1 MNGKTVAEGRN
12 LGLNL
17 NAVDEQILKNVADLH
32 KIPVGAF
39 NIRKNGQG
47 IGRNSTANIQVIPKE
62 DKPGIDILIAPGSK
76 NEAVHI
82 PVMITLS
89 GVVDVV
95 YNTIKIGA
103 GADVTIVAG
112 CGIHNP
118 GSEKSQHDGIH
129 EIIVGEG
136 AKMKYI
142 EKHYGEGKGAG
153 KRVLNPKTILIM
165 KKNSIAEME
174 LSQIKGV
181 DNTVRET
188 NAKLYDGA
196 SLVVTERLYTH
207 ESQEAVSIMRIEL
220 NGKDSNCSVVS
231 RSVAK
236 DSSVQ
241 IFQPNVVASARAKGH
256 VECDSIIIGKG
267 KISSTPA
274 ISAEHPDA
282 QLTHEAAIGKI
293 EHEQL
298 VKLMTLG
305 LSEQEAEDV
314 ILRGFLQ

>member
-1 MNGKTVAEGRN
+1 MNGTIVAEGTKVD
-12 LGLNL
+12 L
-17 NAVDEQILKNVADLH
+17 NAIDKQLLKNIADLH
-32 KIPVGAF
+32 QIPVGAY
-39 NIRKNGQG
+39 NIRKDGQG
-47 IGRNSTANIQVIPKE
+47 IQRNSSANIQVIPKE
-62 DKPGIDILIAPGSK
+62 DKPGIDIIVAPGTK

-95 YNTIKIGA
+95 YNTIQIGA

-118 GSEKSQHDGIH
+118 GSSKSQHDGIH
-129 EIIVGEG
+129 EIVVGEG

-142 EKHYGEGKGAG
+142 EKHYGEGEGTG
-153 KRVLNPKTILIM
+153 KRVLNPKTILVM
-165 KKNSIAEME
+165 EKNSVAEME
-174 LSQIKGV
+174 LTQIKGV
-181 DNTVRET
+181 DNTIRET
-188 NAKLYDGA
+188 NAKLAAGA
-196 SLVVTERLYTH
+196 SLIITERLLTH
-207 ESQEAVSIMRIEL
+207 GNQDAVSDMLIEL
-220 NGKDSNCSVVS
+220 NGKGSSCKVIS

-236 DSSVQ
+236 GFSSQV
-241 IFQPNVVASARAKGH
+241 FRPNVIARDMTKGH
-256 VECDSIIIGKG
+256 VECDSIIIDNG

-293 EHEQL
+293 AQEQL
-298 VKLMTLG
+298 VKLMTMG